1 MGRKATP
8 LSVIDDINA
17 QIRARFNADVISRKQ
32 FLTFNEETGVW
43 PGWLRRDPALA
54 AGRGQYRIPG
64 PGYVPPGRSVVDGG
78 DDVQQPAPKATKVA
92 VETQDVAV
100 DLHVQKSKDISP
112 AALTEAQFA
121 KMSVS
126 ERLRAIRTQA
136 SQLAVVPSKDPAFV
150 KFGEFDTVYRII
162 ESNLFYPVYITG
174 LSGNGKTFNANQA
187 CAIAGR
193 EYIRVNITPE
203 TDEDD
208 LLGGFRLVDGNTV
221 FELGPVVIAMLRGA
235 VLMLDEIDYASPK
248 ISCIQSVLEG
258 RSVVL
263 KKLGVT
269 IDPTKGFTVIATS
282 NTKGRG
288 SEDGRFVGTQLL
300 NEAFLERFAITIEQE
315 YPSVTV
321 EKNILQKTFA
331 AMGYEVTAQDK
342 EVFELLAKWA
352 DGIRKTFMEDGVDD
366 LISTRRLVHIIGGYG
381 IFDRDIKQAVRLG
394 VNRFDTK
401 TRDAFI
407 DLFDKMMPDPANP
420 VPDSWV
426 APEPEA
432 TVADPDGDMPF

>member
-8 LSVIDDINA
+8 LSVIDAINA
-17 QIRARFNADVISRKQ
+17 ELRERFGSDVITRPQ
-32 FLTFNEETGVW
+32 FLQYTEETGKW
-43 PGWLRRDPALA
+43 PSWLRRDPALS
-54 AGRGQYRIPG
+54 AGRGRYRIPG
-64 PGYVPPGRSVVDGG
+64 PGYVPPGRPSHDSTPTVARPVTESHDDASV
-78 DDVQQPAPKATKVA
+78 
-92 VETQDVAV
+92 EF
-100 DLHVQKSKDISP
+100 HVQPKSKDLSP
-112 AALTEAQFA
+112 AALTESQFA
-121 KMSVS
+121 KMSVA
-126 ERLRAIRTQA
+126 ERLNVIRTQA
-136 SQLAVVPSKDPAFV
+136 SQLAVIPSQDPAFV
-150 KFGEFDTVYRII
+150 KFGEFDIIHRII
-162 ESNLFYPVYITG
+162 ESRAFFPVYITG

-187 CAIAGR
+187 CALAGR

-221 FELGPVVIAMLRGA
+221 FELGPVVVAMLRGA

-258 RSVVL
+258 RAVVL
-263 KKLGVT
+263 KKLGVV
-269 IDPTKGFTVIATS
+269 IEPVEGFNVLATS

-300 NEAFLERFAITIEQE
+300 NEAFLERFAITIEQD
-315 YPSVTV
+315 YPSIVV
-321 EKNILQKTFA
+321 EKNILTKTFA
-331 AMGYEVTAQDK
+331 KTHTVTPEDK

-366 LISTRRLVHIIGGYG
+366 LISTRRLVHIIGAYG
-381 IFDRDIKQAVRLG
+381 IFDRDIKQAIRLG

-401 TRDAFI
+401 TRDAFM

-420 VPDSWV
+420 VPDSWSTPD
-426 APEPEA
+426 PESDDENK
-432 TVADPDGDMPF
+432 